1 MANKWMMRSRSGRR
15 IKSGL
20 ISLSASLLIAEDGG
34 TAAEEMPLLTPL
46 VYDGEAADLGSGL
59 MALLDVRV
67 GPEAANKGDDVRPF
81 NCTWLL

>member
-15 IKSGL
+15 IRSGL

-34 TAAEEMPLLTPL
+34 TAAEEMPLFNPL

-67 GPEAANKGDDVRPF
+67 GPEAANKGEDVRAF